1 MIYLNFFENTEKVKQ
16 SSTTLK
22 RVTKI
27 FQIWK
32 YLTFICPS
40 IAGRKGQPDKMEIFQ
55 SPDMEMRK
63 N

>member
-22 RVTKI
+22 RVTKN
-27 FQIWK
+27 FQILQ

-40 IAGRKGQPDKMEIFQ
+40 IGGRKGQPHKMKIF
-55 SPDMEMRK
+55 
-63 N
+63 